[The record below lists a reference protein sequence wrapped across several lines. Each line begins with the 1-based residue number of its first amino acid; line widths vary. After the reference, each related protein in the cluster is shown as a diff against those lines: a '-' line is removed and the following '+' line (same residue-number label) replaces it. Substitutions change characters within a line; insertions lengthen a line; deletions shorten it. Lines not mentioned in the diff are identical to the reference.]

1 MFFLLL
7 KFKEVKYY
15 IGERLLLDIP
25 DLTIPSKSRIGI
37 VGKNGSGKTTL
48 LKLIERQVVLDEGR
62 IDYQGEV
69 AVIDQFISTDSQKSG
84 GEQTKEKIRESIHQG
99 ASILLADEPTNHLDS
114 NGRDY
119 LMKELNRFYGTV
131 LMVSHDRDFLNQM
144 CESIIEIDEGQVTLY
159 PGNYDNYLAQKE
171 IEEKE
176 HERKYETYTK
186 ERERLISSVNDL
198 HNKSAGIR
206 KAPKRMGNSE
216 ARLHTRGKGT
226 LAQGTISRQAQTI
239 DTRLERLEKVEK
251 PWKKKELV
259 IPFSEGQ
266 KIHKKYVI
274 ESEMLDLKVADK
286 SLLEEADFKIKTGR
300 RTAII
305 GENGVGKTTLLKG
318 ILNQNEAITISQ
330 KAKFAYFSQS
340 FNQLKEEK
348 SIFDNVQETSIHDP
362 QVARDLLAHLL
373 FRGRSVDKE
382 INVLSG
388 GERTKVAIAKLIL
401 GQSNVL
407 ILDEPTNHLDIESL
421 EVLEESLKAYQ
432 GTIVFVS
439 HDPYFVKQVAQD
451 VLELKNKKIVNQNQ
465 PAKSKKRNTQK
476 ENKMLLDM
484 RKTMILSE
492 LTFESDEAKKL
503 ALEEELQVIIKKL
516 NDL

>member
-1 MFFLLL
+1 MLL
-7 KFKEVKYY
+7 KFQKVKYY

-25 DLTIPSKSRIGI
+25 DLTIPAQSRIGI

-48 LKLIERQVVLDEGR
+48 LKLIEGQLELDEGR
-62 IDYQGEV
+62 IDYQGDIT
-69 AVIDQFISTDSQKSG
+69 VIDQFIAVDSQKSG
-84 GEQTKEKIRESIHQG
+84 GEQTKEKIRQSIHQG

-114 NGRDY
+114 AGREY
-119 LMKELNRFYGTV
+119 LIKELNRFYGTV

-144 CESIIEIDEGQVTLY
+144 CEDIIEIEDGTVTLY

-176 HERKYETYTK
+176 HARKYDAYVK
-186 ERERLISSVNDL
+186 EKDRLISSVNEL

-239 DTRLERLEKVEK
+239 DTRLERLEKVDK
-251 PWKKKELV
+251 PWKKKDLV

-266 KIHKKYVI
+266 QIHKKHVI
-274 ESEMLDLKVADK
+274 ESEGFSLEAGSKQLLDNT
-286 SLLEEADFKIKTGR
+286 DFKIKTGR

-305 GENGVGKTTLLKG
+305 GANGVGKTTLLKA
-318 ILNQNEAITISQ
+318 ILNQNIAISISQ

-348 SIFDNVQETSIHDP
+348 SILENVQATSIHEP

-373 FRGRSVDKE
+373 FRGQSVDKKVA
-382 INVLSG
+382 VLSG

-401 GQSNVL
+401 GESNVL

-421 EVLEESLKAYQ
+421 EVLEESLRAYQ
-432 GTIVFVS
+432 GTIIFVS

-451 VLELKNKKIVNQNQ
+451 VLELKNKKVINPNQKDK
-465 PAKSKKRNTQK
+465 PKKRDTQK

-492 LTFESDEAKKL
+492 LTFESDEKKKL
-503 ALEEELQVIIKKL
+503 ALEEELQEIGLKL
-516 NDL
+516 RDL